1 MTDAATKGVTFLVI
15 AFALFYLVTQPEAA
29 ANAVR
34 GAIQAVVTAFS
45 AIIRF
50 FEALAS

>member
-1 MTDAATKGVTFLVI
+1 MTDAAKKGVTLLVI
-15 AFALFYLVTQPEAA
+15 AFALFYLVTQPEGAA
-29 ANAVR
+29 AAVR
-34 GAIQAVVTAFS
+34 GAFDAVAQAFS